1 MHLFF
6 ILLEFLHSSEEL
18 IASHKILHINFAAKR
33 NKIQWGR
40 EDVVKCI
47 IGKAVVM
54 NAIEAEKPFFLLGPK
69 GHYPHQELSR

>member
-6 ILLEFLHSSEEL
+6 ILSELLHSSEEL

-33 NKIQWGR
+33 NMIQWGR
-40 EDVVKCI
+40 ENVVKCI
-47 IGKAVVM
+47 TGRSVVM
-54 NAIEAEKPFFLLGPK
+54 NVIEAEKPFSLLGSK